1 MHTDDISVTKIPKRV
16 LSKDPKGLKPR
27 CKALKVG
34 QALPV
39 KTLGWAIN
47 LKSQLNEAT
56 ENQYEYW
63 TEPQISAHKYRQM
76 SESQKKINQSF
87 YREDCVMKT
96 NVNLTRKLNDF
107 EVTQRTKD
115 GMFNATS
122 LLSQWN
128 KSSGQKKQMVHY
140 TDNESTQE
148 FISALLEDQNSKQR
162 NSVLLQSRGKTVGL
176 GCTLTYSLILQCGL
190 TRLSNYR

>member
-1 MHTDDISVTKIPKRV
+1 
-16 LSKDPKGLKPR
+16 
-27 CKALKVG
+27 
-34 QALPV
+34 
-39 KTLGWAIN
+39 
-47 LKSQLNEAT
+47 
-56 ENQYEYW
+56 
-63 TEPQISAHKYRQM
+63 
-76 SESQKKINQSF
+76 
-87 YREDCVMKT
+87 MKT